1 MNKLGRVLAC
11 TTLAAT
17 LTMTSLTGCGNT
29 LDGTKT
35 VATVGKEEITAGT
48 VNMMLRMT
56 QAQMMSYYSMFG
68 TSTTGMWENK
78 GDDGK
83 TYAESTKDDIMDQLH
98 NLVLLEQHAKDY
110 DVTITDEEQK
120 ELKAAAEKFMTDN
133 DAETIA
139 KLAVT
144 QSDIEKLLEL
154 YSYQTKM
161 YDLMTADVDT
171 NVEDKEAQQSKITY
185 CKVSTKATKDDEGNS
200 TELTDEE
207 KAAKKD
213 QAQQILDKIKA
224 QEDIAGADVDSLAKE
239 VDESL
244 SSSTATYSTNE
255 DDEDSSLDA
264 EVMKA
269 AKELTEDGQL
279 ASDVIEGSDG
289 YYVVRMDSVFDKD
302 STQTKKDSIVK
313 ERKQKAYDKL
323 LKKWAKKTK
332 ISVNKKVWKTVTL
345 TDEDVYSFKQ
355 ADTSSETTDS
365 TDSAETTEATE
376 NTDSSEAEESTETT
390 ENTEESSDST
400 QADENTDAGENA
412 DTEATETAE

>member
-1 MNKLGRVLAC
+1 
-11 TTLAAT
+11 
-17 LTMTSLTGCGNT
+17 
-29 LDGTKT
+29 
-35 VATVGKEEITAGT
+35 
-48 VNMMLRMT
+48 
-56 QAQMMSYYSMFG
+56 
-68 TSTTGMWENK
+68 
-78 GDDGK
+78 
-83 TYAESTKDDIMDQLH
+83 
-98 NLVLLEQHAKDY
+98 
-110 DVTITDEEQK
+110 
-120 ELKAAAEKFMTDN
+120 MTDN

-139 KLAVT
+139 KLSVT

-161 YDLMTADVDT
+161 YDPMTADVDT

-185 CKVSTKATKDDEGNS
+185 CKVSTEATTDDEGNS

-213 QAQQILDKIKA
+213 QAQQVLDKIKA

-244 SSSTATYSTNE
+244 SSSTATYSTNK

-264 EVMKA
+264 DVMKA

-332 ISVNKKVWKTVTL
+332 ISVDKKVWKTVTL

-400 QADENTDAGENA
+400 QADENSDAGENA

>member
-1 MNKLGRVLAC
+1 M
-11 TTLAAT
+11 
-17 LTMTSLTGCGNT
+17 
-29 LDGTKT
+29 
-35 VATVGKEEITAGT
+35 
-48 VNMMLRMT
+48 
-56 QAQMMSYYSMFG
+56 
-68 TSTTGMWENK
+68 
-78 GDDGK
+78 
-83 TYAESTKDDIMDQLH
+83 
-98 NLVLLEQHAKDY
+98 
-110 DVTITDEEQK
+110 
-120 ELKAAAEKFMTDN
+120 
-133 DAETIA
+133 
-139 KLAVT
+139 
-144 QSDIEKLLEL
+144 
-154 YSYQTKM
+154 
-161 YDLMTADVDT
+161 
-171 NVEDKEAQQSKITY
+171 
-185 CKVSTKATKDDEGNS
+185 
-200 TELTDEE
+200 TDEE

-213 QAQQILDKIKA
+213 QAQQVLDKIKA

-255 DDEDSSLDA
+255 DDKDSSLDA
-264 EVMKA
+264 DVMKA

-355 ADTSSETTDS
+355 ADTSSETT
-365 TDSAETTEATE
+365 EATE

-400 QADENTDAGENA
+400 QADENSDAGENA

>member
-1 MNKLGRVLAC
+1 
-11 TTLAAT
+11 
-17 LTMTSLTGCGNT
+17 
-29 LDGTKT
+29 
-35 VATVGKEEITAGT
+35 
-48 VNMMLRMT
+48 
-56 QAQMMSYYSMFG
+56 
-68 TSTTGMWENK
+68 
-78 GDDGK
+78 
-83 TYAESTKDDIMDQLH
+83 
-98 NLVLLEQHAKDY
+98 
-110 DVTITDEEQK
+110 
-120 ELKAAAEKFMTDN
+120 
-133 DAETIA
+133 
-139 KLAVT
+139 
-144 QSDIEKLLEL
+144 
-154 YSYQTKM
+154 
-161 YDLMTADVDT
+161 
-171 NVEDKEAQQSKITY
+171 
-185 CKVSTKATKDDEGNS
+185 
-200 TELTDEE
+200 
-207 KAAKKD
+207 
-213 QAQQILDKIKA
+213 
-224 QEDIAGADVDSLAKE
+224 
-239 VDESL
+239 
-244 SSSTATYSTNE
+244 
-255 DDEDSSLDA
+255 
-264 EVMKA
+264 MKA

-355 ADTSSETTDS
+355 ADTSSKTTDS

>member
-1 MNKLGRVLAC
+1 M
-11 TTLAAT
+11 
-17 LTMTSLTGCGNT
+17 
-29 LDGTKT
+29 
-35 VATVGKEEITAGT
+35 
-48 VNMMLRMT
+48 
-56 QAQMMSYYSMFG
+56 
-68 TSTTGMWENK
+68 
-78 GDDGK
+78 
-83 TYAESTKDDIMDQLH
+83 
-98 NLVLLEQHAKDY
+98 
-110 DVTITDEEQK
+110 
-120 ELKAAAEKFMTDN
+120 
-133 DAETIA
+133 
-139 KLAVT
+139 
-144 QSDIEKLLEL
+144 
-154 YSYQTKM
+154 
-161 YDLMTADVDT
+161 
-171 NVEDKEAQQSKITY
+171 
-185 CKVSTKATKDDEGNS
+185 
-200 TELTDEE
+200 TDEE

-213 QAQQILDKIKA
+213 QAQQVLDKIKA

-323 LKKWAKKTK
+323 LKKWAKKTI

-400 QADENTDAGENA
+400 QADESSDAGENA
-412 DTEATETAE
+412 DTEATDTAE

>member
-1 MNKLGRVLAC
+1 
-11 TTLAAT
+11 
-17 LTMTSLTGCGNT
+17 
-29 LDGTKT
+29 
-35 VATVGKEEITAGT
+35 
-48 VNMMLRMT
+48 
-56 QAQMMSYYSMFG
+56 
-68 TSTTGMWENK
+68 
-78 GDDGK
+78 
-83 TYAESTKDDIMDQLH
+83 
-98 NLVLLEQHAKDY
+98 
-110 DVTITDEEQK
+110 
-120 ELKAAAEKFMTDN
+120 
-133 DAETIA
+133 
-139 KLAVT
+139 
-144 QSDIEKLLEL
+144 
-154 YSYQTKM
+154 M
-161 YDLMTADVDT
+161 YDPMTADVDT

-185 CKVSTKATKDDEGNS
+185 CKVSTEATKDDEGNS

-213 QAQQILDKIKA
+213 QAQQVLDKIKA

-255 DDEDSSLDA
+255 DDKDSSLDA
-264 EVMKA
+264 DVMKA

-355 ADTSSETTDS
+355 ADTSSETT
-365 TDSAETTEATE
+365 EATE

-400 QADENTDAGENA
+400 QADENSDAGENA